1 MKGNTRILS
10 VDVFRGLT
18 VMMMTL
24 VNNPGDWGHIYAPL
38 EHAAWHG
45 WTPTDLVFPF
55 FLFIVGVS
63 VVLAN
68 PTKDCNSMKIA
79 TRTMR
84 IFLLGLSLSF
94 FSKIHV
100 GDWEGAPLL
109 AIRLVYTALI
119 FALLVGNYPLK
130 KQFYVALGL
139 LIFSLFLCFSGMEAF
154 ATVRIPGVLQRI
166 ALVYAGTSFLYLS
179 CSSRVLW
186 GIFGLILLAYWGLM
200 ALVPVPGVG
209 PANVEVGTNLAAWLD
224 NYLLP
229 GHLWITSKTWDPE
242 GVLST
247 LPALGTGIL
256 GVLVGQML
264 WSGGAKELKKVAILG
279 GLFLIIGIVW
289 SPVFPI
295 NKSLWTSSY
304 VLLAGGFAMLFLAGF
319 YYWIE
324 VRDGRKGIKLFQLF
338 GANPMLVFF
347 FSGIIPRALNMIK
360 IEDKGLIAWL
370 NVQGIQVFFKDPY
383 LASLVG
389 ALVYLFIWGI
399 ILVLFD
405 RKKLIFKV

>member
-68 PTKDCNSMKIA
+68 PTKDRNSMKIA

-186 GIFGLILLAYWGLM
+186 GIFGLILFAYWGLM

-242 GVLST
+242 GVLSS

-264 WSGGAKELKKVAILG
+264 WSGGAKELKKVALLG
-279 GLFLIIGIVW
+279 GLFLIIGVVW

-383 LASLVG
+383 LASLAG

>member
-1 MKGNTRILS
+1 
-10 VDVFRGLT
+10 
-18 VMMMTL
+18 MTL

-68 PTKDCNSMKIA
+68 PTKDRNSMKIA

-186 GIFGLILLAYWGLM
+186 GIFGLILFAYWGLM

-242 GVLST
+242 GVLSS

-264 WSGGAKELKKVAILG
+264 WSGGAKELKKVALLG
-279 GLFLIIGIVW
+279 GLFLIIGVVW

>member
-1 MKGNTRILS
+1 MKANTRIIS

-24 VNNPGDWGHIYAPL
+24 VNNPGDWGHIYPPL

-68 PTKDCNSMKIA
+68 PNLERNGMKIA

-109 AIRLVYTALI
+109 AVRLLYTALV
-119 FALLVGNYPLK
+119 FALLVGNYALQ

-139 LIFSLFLCFSGMEAF
+139 LTLSLFLCFSGNEAF
-154 ATVRIPGVLQRI
+154 ASVRIPGVLQRI
-166 ALVYAGTSFLYLS
+166 ALVYAGASCLYLF
-179 CSSRVLW
+179 CSTRVLW
-186 GIFGLILLAYWGLM
+186 GIFISILLTYWALM
-200 ALVPVPGVG
+200 ALVPVPGIG
-209 PANVEVGTNLAAWLD
+209 PANVEIGTNLAAWVD

-229 GHLWITSKTWDPE
+229 GHLWVTSKTWDPE

-247 LPALGTGIL
+247 LPALGTGLL

-264 WSGGAKELKKVAILG
+264 WTGGAKELKKVAYLG
-279 GLFLIIGIVW
+279 AIFLFLAW
-289 SPVFPI
+289 AWNSVFPI

-304 VLLAGGFAMLFLAGF
+304 VLLSGGFAMLLLAGF
-319 YYWIE
+319 YYLIE
-324 VRDGRKGIKLFQLF
+324 VKGVRKGIQVFQLF

-347 FSGIIPRALNMIK
+347 FSGIIPRAFNMIK
-360 IEDKGLIAWL
+360 IDEKGLISWL
-370 NVQGIQVFFKDPY
+370 NTHAIQVFFTDPY
-383 LASLVG
+383 RASLAG
-389 ALVYLFIWGI
+389 AFVYLIIWGI
-399 ILVLFD
+399 LLVLFD

>member
-1 MKGNTRILS
+1 
-10 VDVFRGLT
+10 
-18 VMMMTL
+18 
-24 VNNPGDWGHIYAPL
+24 
-38 EHAAWHG
+38 
-45 WTPTDLVFPF
+45 
-55 FLFIVGVS
+55 
-63 VVLAN
+63 
-68 PTKDCNSMKIA
+68 
-79 TRTMR
+79 
-84 IFLLGLSLSF
+84 
-94 FSKIHV
+94 
-100 GDWEGAPLL
+100 
-109 AIRLVYTALI
+109 
-119 FALLVGNYPLK
+119 
-130 KQFYVALGL
+130 
-139 LIFSLFLCFSGMEAF
+139 
-154 ATVRIPGVLQRI
+154 
-166 ALVYAGTSFLYLS
+166 
-179 CSSRVLW
+179 
-186 GIFGLILLAYWGLM
+186 M

>member
-1 MKGNTRILS
+1 
-10 VDVFRGLT
+10 
-18 VMMMTL
+18 MMMTL

-264 WSGGAKELKKVAILG
+264 WSGGAKELKKVALLG
-279 GLFLIIGIVW
+279 GLFLIIGVVW

>member
-1 MKGNTRILS
+1 MKGNARIIS

-68 PTKDCNSMKIA
+68 PNQERNGIKIA

-100 GDWEGAPLL
+100 GEWEGMPLL
-109 AIRLVYTALI
+109 AIRLVFTALV
-119 FALLVGNYPLK
+119 FALLVGNYSIK

-154 ATVRIPGVLQRI
+154 ASVRIPGVLQRI
-166 ALVYAGTSFLYLS
+166 SLVYAGVSCLYLV
-179 CSSRVLW
+179 CSTRVLW
-186 GIFGLILLAYWGLM
+186 GIFISILLAYWALM
-200 ALVPVPGVG
+200 ALVPVPGMG
-209 PANVEVGTNLAAWLD
+209 PANMEVGTNLAAWLD

-242 GVLST
+242 GILST

-264 WSGGAKELKKVAILG
+264 WSGGAKELKKVAYLGAIL
-279 GLFLIIGIVW
+279 
-289 SPVFPI
+289 
-295 NKSLWTSSY
+295 
-304 VLLAGGFAMLFLAGF
+304 VLLA
-319 YYWIE
+319 W
-324 VRDGRKGIKLFQLF
+324 
-338 GANPMLVFF
+338 
-347 FSGIIPRALNMIK
+347 
-360 IEDKGLIAWL
+360 AWNEL
-370 NVQGIQVFFKDPY
+370 
-383 LASLVG
+383 
-389 ALVYLFIWGI
+389 
-399 ILVLFD
+399 
-405 RKKLIFKV
+405 RC

>member
-1 MKGNTRILS
+1 
-10 VDVFRGLT
+10 
-18 VMMMTL
+18 
-24 VNNPGDWGHIYAPL
+24 
-38 EHAAWHG
+38 
-45 WTPTDLVFPF
+45 
-55 FLFIVGVS
+55 
-63 VVLAN
+63 
-68 PTKDCNSMKIA
+68 
-79 TRTMR
+79 
-84 IFLLGLSLSF
+84 
-94 FSKIHV
+94 
-100 GDWEGAPLL
+100 
-109 AIRLVYTALI
+109 
-119 FALLVGNYPLK
+119 
-130 KQFYVALGL
+130 
-139 LIFSLFLCFSGMEAF
+139 
-154 ATVRIPGVLQRI
+154 
-166 ALVYAGTSFLYLS
+166 
-179 CSSRVLW
+179 VLW
-186 GIFGLILLAYWGLM
+186 GIFVLILLAYWGLM
-200 ALVPVPGVG
+200 ALVTVPGVG

-229 GHLWITSKTWDPE
+229 GHLWVTSKTWDPE
-242 GVLST
+242 GVLSS

-264 WSGGAKELKKVAILG
+264 WSGGAKELKKVALLG
-279 GLFLIIGIVW
+279 GLFLIIGVVW

>member
-1 MKGNTRILS
+1 MKRNPRIIS

-24 VNNPGDWGHIYAPL
+24 VNNPGDWGHIYSPL
-38 EHAAWHG
+38 EHATWHG

-68 PTKDCNSMKIA
+68 PKMEHNGMKIA

-100 GDWEGAPLL
+100 GEWEGLSLL
-109 AIRLVYTALI
+109 AIRLVYTALV
-119 FALLVGNYPLK
+119 FTLLVGNYALER
-130 KQFYVALGL
+130 QFYVALGL
-139 LIFSLFLCFSGMEAF
+139 LILSLFLCFSGLEAF
-154 ATVRIPGVLQRI
+154 ASVRIPGVLQRI
-166 ALVYAGTSFLYLS
+166 ALVYAGASCLYLF
-179 CSSRVLW
+179 CSTRVLW
-186 GIFGLILLAYWGLM
+186 AIFISILLAYWALM

-209 PANVEVGTNLAAWLD
+209 PPNVEVGTNLAAWLD
-224 NYLLP
+224 NYLLH
-229 GHLWITSKTWDPE
+229 GHLWISSKTWDPE
-242 GVLST
+242 GLLST

-264 WSGGAKELKKVAILG
+264 WSGGAKELKKVAYFGVILV
-279 GLFLIIGIVW
+279 LVAW
-289 SPVFPI
+289 AWDSVFPI

-304 VLLAGGFAMLFLAGF
+304 VLLSGGFAMLFLAGF
-319 YYWIE
+319 YYLIE
-324 VRDGRKGIKLFQLF
+324 VKGARKGITVFQLF

-347 FSGIIPRALNMIK
+347 FSGVIPRALNMIK
-360 IEDKGLIAWL
+360 IDDKGLISWL
-370 NVQGIQVFFKDPY
+370 NTHAIQVFFTDPY
-383 LASLVG
+383 VASLAG
-389 ALVYLFIWGI
+389 ALVYLVIWGI
-399 ILVLFD
+399 ILILFD

>member
-1 MKGNTRILS
+1 
-10 VDVFRGLT
+10 
-18 VMMMTL
+18 MMMTL

-186 GIFGLILLAYWGLM
+186 GIFALILLAYWGLM

>member
-1 MKGNTRILS
+1 MRGNSRIIS

-38 EHAAWHG
+38 EHASWHG

-68 PTKDCNSMKIA
+68 PQKERNSMKIA

-100 GDWEGAPLL
+100 ADWEGGPLL
-109 AIRLVYTALI
+109 AVRLVYTALI
-119 FALLVGNYPLK
+119 FALLVGNYALK
-130 KQFYVALGL
+130 KQFYVAVGL
-139 LIFSLFLCFSGMEAF
+139 LALSLFLCFSGIEAF

-166 ALVYAGTSFLYLS
+166 ALVYAGASCLYLW
-179 CSSRVLW
+179 CSSRTLW
-186 GIFGLILLAYWGLM
+186 GILVLILLAYWGLM
-200 ALVPVPGVG
+200 ALVPVPGFG

-224 NYLLP
+224 HYLLP
-229 GHLWITSKTWDPE
+229 GHLWVTSKTWDPE

-264 WSGGAKELKKVAILG
+264 WSGGEKEIKKVAYLGMIL
-279 GLFLIIGIVW
+279 LACAALWNI
-289 SPVFPI
+289 VFPI

-304 VLLAGGFAMLFLAGF
+304 VLLSGGFAMLFLAGF
-319 YYWIE
+319 YFWIE
-324 VRDGRKGIKLFQLF
+324 VKGKAKGFQVFQLF

-347 FSGIIPRALNMIK
+347 FSGVIPRALNMIK
-360 IEDKGLIAWL
+360 IDGKGLISWL
-370 NVQGIQVFFKDPY
+370 NTQCIQVFFTDPY
-383 LASLVG
+383 MASLSG
-389 ALVYLFIWGI
+389 ALVYLLIWRI
-399 ILVLFD
+399 ILAIFD